1 MQQQLFCLYLACFTL
16 LTSGCEKPVLSKKE
30 ATGVL
35 QLLYPEVIGMPVYT
49 GDPKNIARVKAARL
63 DSMGY
68 VVIKQRKR
76 LGATAAWMSFTIKAN
91 PYLLPTTEADQ
102 RQLIQYVK
110 AGEKVLGTVLQVKTP
125 EPGIRATVTY
135 TTRIRVTPF
144 GHLFNLEEGIVQQH
158 TATLVYANR
167 HWVWTNKLL
176 R

>member
-1 MQQQLFCLYLACFTL
+1 MQQPLFCLYLACFAL

-30 ATGVL
+30 ATTIL

-49 GDPKNIARVKAARL
+49 ADPKTITGIKAAGL
-63 DSMGY
+63 DRAGY
-68 VVIKQRKR
+68 VVIRQRKR
-76 LGATAAWMSFTIKAN
+76 LGDTAAWMSFTMKAT
-91 PYLLPTTEADQ
+91 PYLLPTTETDR

-110 AGEKVLGTVLQVKTP
+110 AGEKVFGTVLQVKTP

-144 GHLFNLEEGIVQQH
+144 GHLFNLKEGIVQQH